1 MGSCSPKSEIPGPP
15 DLLGRGGTRTKGPQ
29 RGLPGRTARD
39 RRDLDGLA
47 GAGAGGGGGSGGGC
61 KERQQQHQQEGA
73 AAAGAR
79 QPHRV
84 RRGVALQAARLSS
97 GSGSALPRLPP
108 PPEAYSFS
116 PQSQSRAANF
126 PPIRARCHQGALPT
140 RPIRRRQGRGYVD
153 RCRAGGAGARNF
165 QCLEG
170 YWLSES
176 CLKGEAPSVELLG
189 LLLVDA

>member
-1 MGSCSPKSEIPGPP
+1 MGG
-15 DLLGRGGTRTKGPQ
+15 GGTRTKGPQ

-47 GAGAGGGGGSGGGC
+47 GAGAGGGGGGGGGC

-84 RRGVALQAARLSS
+84 RRGVALQAAGLSS

-108 PPEAYSFS
+108 PPEADSFS
-116 PQSQSRAANF
+116 PQSPSRGLRTSRQSEPGAA
-126 PPIRARCHQGALPT
+126 RGRCLHGQSGDDRGGATWTGAGRGALGPGIFSAEAGSGSVNPALKE
-140 RPIRRRQGRGYVD
+140 RPQ
-153 RCRAGGAGARNF
+153 
-165 QCLEG
+165 L
-170 YWLSES
+170 WS
-176 CLKGEAPSVELLG
+176 CWGSS
-189 LLLVDA
+189 